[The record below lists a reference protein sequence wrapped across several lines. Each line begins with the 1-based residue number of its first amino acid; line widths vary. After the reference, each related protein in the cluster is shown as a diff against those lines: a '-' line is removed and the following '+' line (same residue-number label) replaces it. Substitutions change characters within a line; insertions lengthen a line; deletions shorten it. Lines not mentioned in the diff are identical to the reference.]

1 MIDHTRQSLFHPSP
15 RPARCG
21 EVSPRSA
28 EPSPEANPNRE
39 RRALIVAALAAL
51 AGGLAADRNLAW
63 AAAAYPATIAAMQAA
78 QDRETKVYYRYGEF
92 GRKAKQDG
100 YLGIAYLFAAFAA
113 SELTHATNFGRILA
127 RLDVESAPPA
137 RASLKVG
144 TTRENLIAAAND
156 EMDSIDSFY
165 PKLLEKLKP
174 EGYDDATQAVRFA
187 WASEQQHRD
196 KIKQIQRWSDT
207 FFEQVAKRIDEKTGV
222 YYVCQICGSTV
233 NAIPAGQCPV
243 CRNAATHYRKVEPPA

>member
-1 MIDHTRQSLFHPSP
+1 MIDDIRHSFFHPWRRAASRRGASP
-15 RPARCG
+15 RPAAA
-21 EVSPRSA
+21 SLD
-28 EPSPEANPNRE
+28 ANPNRE
-39 RRALIVAALAAL
+39 RRTLIVATLAAL
-51 AGGLAADRNLAW
+51 AGGLAADRNPAR

-78 QDRETKVYYRYGEF
+78 QDRETKVYYRYGDF

-127 RLDVESAPPA
+127 RLDVESSPPA
-137 RASLKVG
+137 RTSAKVG

-165 PKLLEKLKP
+165 PSLLEKLKP

-222 YYVCQICGSTV
+222 YYVCQVCGSTV